1 MLQTLVVVT
10 FWIIVFF
17 IACAISPVVFFLMI
31 IWTIYKII
39 TVKQYIKMQKK
50 QRASIQVLFLFI
62 NLLNIKEYGNRRQS
76 RIQGSART

>member
-1 MLQTLVVVT
+1 MVFENTQDCQIQKKGIYMIKYRCPFFIISLINNQRFMLQTLVVVT

-39 TVKQYIKMQKK
+39 TMK
-50 QRASIQVLFLFI
+50 
-62 NLLNIKEYGNRRQS
+62 
-76 RIQGSART
+76 